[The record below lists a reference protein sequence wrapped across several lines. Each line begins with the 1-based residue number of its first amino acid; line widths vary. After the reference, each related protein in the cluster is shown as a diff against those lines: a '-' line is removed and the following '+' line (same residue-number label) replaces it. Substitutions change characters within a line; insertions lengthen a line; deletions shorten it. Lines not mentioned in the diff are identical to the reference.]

1 MQIRPMQIQLAPA
14 PPEANGSS
22 PAASPATPRSSASA
36 DPALSKGRSVRRT
49 RRNRPQSSAGYPA
62 WGRRL
67 AKWLQPPSEPLS
79 FCAEAGGWL
88 AGGVLFR
95 VATHQILLALPQLWV
110 PVAIA
115 LLTPA
120 IVATALSFRVPRLSL
135 LLGYR
140 LCLIAAGLFL
150 TGLWL

>member
-14 PPEANGSS
+14 PPKVNGSS
-22 PAASPATPRSSASA
+22 PAASPATPRPSVSV
-36 DPALSKGRSVRRT
+36 DPAFSRGRAVRRT
-49 RRNRPQSSAGYPA
+49 RPRLSAGYPA

-79 FCAEAGGWL
+79 FCAEAGVWL

-150 TGLWL
+150 TGFWL

>member
-1 MQIRPMQIQLAPA
+1 
-14 PPEANGSS
+14 
-22 PAASPATPRSSASA
+22 
-36 DPALSKGRSVRRT
+36 
-49 RRNRPQSSAGYPA
+49 
-62 WGRRL
+62 
-67 AKWLQPPSEPLS
+67 
-79 FCAEAGGWL
+79 
-88 AGGVLFR
+88 VLFR

-120 IVATALSFRVPRLSL
+120 IVATALSLRVPRLSL

-150 TGLWL
+150 TGFWL

>member
-1 MQIRPMQIQLAPA
+1 MPARPMQIQLAPTPPKADSPSSTGFPA
-14 PPEANGSS
+14 PSHRPGSS
-22 PAASPATPRSSASA
+22 GS
-36 DPALSKGRSVRRT
+36 ALSAGRVARKVH
-49 RRNRPQSSAGYPA
+49 PQAAAVYPA
-62 WGRRL
+62 WCRRL
-67 AKWLQPPSEPLS
+67 AIWLRPPAEPLS
-79 FCAEAGGWL
+79 FCAEAGVWL
-88 AGGVLFR
+88 AGGAVFR
-95 VATHQILLALPQLWV
+95 VAMHRLLLSMPQLWI

-150 TGLWL
+150 IGFWL